1 MKTLSTLHKTLL
13 LLVSASLIS
22 APALADKPSWA
33 GSDQGK
39 SEQHGKGK
47 GHGKRDKD
55 EERDRDDR
63 GGRDERDDRDGRGD
77 RGDKNERQASRTYFT
92 TQQRTVF
99 VDYYSN
105 EFREKGCPP
114 GLAKK
119 NNGCL
124 PPGQAKKWKRG
135 QALPRGVIY
144 EEVPQ
149 RVITVIGAPPAG
161 HKFVRVANDILLMA
175 VGTGMIIDA
184 IEDLNRR

>member
-1 MKTLSTLHKTLL
+1 MKTLSTLHRTFVFI
-13 LLVSASLIS
+13 VSASLMS

-33 GSDQGK
+33 GSGQGK
-39 SEQHGKGK
+39 SEQHGNGK

-55 EERDRDDR
+55 EDREER
-63 GGRDERDDRDGRGD
+63 GGRENSDYRDQREG
-77 RGDKNERQASRTYFT
+77 SRTYFT
-92 TQQRTVF
+92 SQQRNVF
-99 VDYYSN
+99 VDYYTS

-119 NNGCL
+119 KNGCL

-135 QALPRGVIY
+135 QALPRDIIY

-175 VGTGMIIDA
+175 IGTGMIIDA

>member
-1 MKTLSTLHKTLL
+1 MKTLSTLQTALL
-13 LLVSASLIS
+13 LLASAGLIS

-33 GSDQGK
+33 GADQGK
-39 SEQHGKGK
+39 SEQHGHGK
-47 GHGKRDKD
+47 GHGKRDKGN
-55 EERDRDDR
+55 ERDRDDR
-63 GGRDERDDRDGRGD
+63 DYRDDRGD
-77 RGDKNERQASRTYFT
+77 RIDREVSRTYFS

-99 VDYYSN
+99 VDYYAN

-119 NNGCL
+119 KNGCL

-135 QALPRGVIY
+135 QALPRDVVY

>member
-1 MKTLSTLHKTLL
+1 MKTLSTLHRTLL
-13 LLVSASLIS
+13 LLVGASLIS

-33 GSDQGK
+33 GAEQGK
-39 SEQHGKGK
+39 SEQHGNGK
-47 GHGKRDKD
+47 GHGKRNQDKD
-55 EERDRDDR
+55 RDEDRDER
-63 GGRDERDDRDGRGD
+63 GGRDRDQR
-77 RGDKNERQASRTYFT
+77 EVSRTYFT

-135 QALPRGVIY
+135 QALPRDVVY

-149 RVITVIGAPPAG
+149 RVISVIGTPPVG

>member
-1 MKTLSTLHKTLL
+1 MKTLSTLQRALL
-13 LLVSASLIS
+13 LLIGASLIS

-33 GSDQGK
+33 GSGQGK
-39 SEQHGKGK
+39 SEQHGNGK

-55 EERDRDDR
+55 DDRDER
-63 GGRDERDDRDGRGD
+63 GGRDERDYRDRDQREG
-77 RGDKNERQASRTYFT
+77 SRSYFT

-119 NNGCL
+119 KNGCL

-135 QALPRGVIY
+135 QALPRDVMY

-149 RVITVIGAPPAG
+149 RVISVIGAPPAG

>member
-1 MKTLSTLHKTLL
+1 MKTLSILQKTLL
-13 LLVSASLIS
+13 LLVSASLMS
-22 APALADKPSWA
+22 APALADKPSWSGA
-33 GSDQGK
+33 DQGK
-39 SEQHGKGK
+39 SEQHGKG
-47 GHGKRDKD
+47 HGKRDKGN
-55 EERDRDDR
+55 ERDHNDRDDR
-63 GGRDERDDRDGRGD
+63 NDRGD
-77 RGDKNERQASRTYFT
+77 RSEREVSRTYFS

-119 NNGCL
+119 KNGCL

-135 QALPRGVIY
+135 QALPRDVVY

>member
-1 MKTLSTLHKTLL
+1 MKTLSTSGWACLL
-13 LLVSASLIS
+13 IGSASLLS
-22 APALADKPSWA
+22 TSVLADKPSWA
-33 GSDQGK
+33 GSGQGK
-39 SEQHGKGK
+39 SEQHGNGK

-55 EERDRDDR
+55 E
-63 GGRDERDDRDGRGD
+63 GRDERNGRDDSNYRDQREG
-77 RGDKNERQASRTYFT
+77 ARTYFT
-92 TQQRTVF
+92 SQQRTVF
-99 VDYYSN
+99 VDYYTN

-119 NNGCL
+119 KNGCL
-124 PPGQAKKWKRG
+124 PPGQSKKWKRG
-135 QALPRGVIY
+135 QALPRDIIY
-144 EEVPQ
+144 EDVPQ

>member
-1 MKTLSTLHKTLL
+1 MKTNSRQYKSPITALMLL
-13 LLVSASLIS
+13 LSASLIS
-22 APALADKPSWA
+22 APVFAEQPSWA
-33 GSDQGK
+33 GADQGK
-39 SEQHGKGK
+39 SEQHRNGK

-55 EERDRDDR
+55 ERDDKGDHRDRND
-63 GGRDERDDRDGRGD
+63 GIERLV
-77 RGDKNERQASRTYFT
+77 SRSYFT

-119 NNGCL
+119 KNGCL

-135 QALPRGVIY
+135 QALPRTVVY

-149 RVITVIGAPPAG
+149 RVITVIGAPPTG

-175 VGTGMIIDA
+175 IGTGMIIDA
-184 IEDLNRR
+184 IEDLNR

>member
-1 MKTLSTLHKTLL
+1 MKKLSTLHKSLL
-13 LLVSASLIS
+13 LLISASLMS
-22 APALADKPSWA
+22 APAFADKPAWA

-47 GHGKRDKD
+47 GHDKQDKRDKHD
-55 EERDRDDR
+55 RGDDRDRDDK
-63 GGRDERDDRDGRGD
+63 GGHDGRGEGNQ
-77 RGDKNERQASRTYFT
+77 REVSRNYFT

-119 NNGCL
+119 KNGCL

-135 QALPRGVIY
+135 QALPRDVIY

-149 RVITVIGAPPAG
+149 RIITVIGAPPTG
-161 HKFVRVANDILLMA
+161 HKYVRVANDILLMA
-175 VGTGMIIDA
+175 IGTSMIIDA

>member
-1 MKTLSTLHKTLL
+1 MKKLSTLLKTLL
-13 LLVSASLIS
+13 LLVSASLMS
-22 APALADKPSWA
+22 APAFADKPSWA

-47 GHGKRDKD
+47 GHSKHDKQD
-55 EERDRDDR
+55 KQDRNDERDRDDR
-63 GGRDERDDRDGRGD
+63 GGRDER
-77 RGDKNERQASRTYFT
+77 EVSRTYFS

-119 NNGCL
+119 KNGCL

-135 QALPRGVIY
+135 QALPRDVMY